1 MTNTSTVATALS
13 HTGNLTMSSREI
25 ADLTGKRHDNVMAD
39 IKKMLTDLNLTS
51 PDFLGHLP
59 DGYQRPQPVYFLPK
73 RETLILIS
81 GYNIELRARII
92 DRWQELEAAVT
103 KHQIVM
109 PNFED
114 PAEAAIAW
122 AEQYRQAKALTD
134 DVNRLQ
140 KTCNTLADQFAIGMT
155 PCQFARQLNG
165 VNIRQVMDALYKMNW
180 LFKQGSDWMVAA
192 YARDKYLK
200 QEMGEIK
207 IREGVTRV
215 CPKAT
220 LTKKGAK
227 AIYKM
232 YIDGKLPMK
241 SDWDGHQT
249 HILFSDVA

>member
-1 MTNTSTVATALS
+1 MNTLSIATNNA
-13 HTGNLTMSSREI
+13 LTMSSRDI
-25 ADLTGKRHDNVMAD
+25 AELVQSRHANVIRSIERLMSSGVITGYAPTEYTHEQNNQPYYEYLINKRDSYVVVAQ
-39 IKKMLTDLNLTS
+39 LS
-51 PDFLGHLP
+51 PEF
-59 DGYQRPQPVYFLPK
+59 
-73 RETLILIS
+73 T
-81 GYNIELRARII
+81 ARLV
-92 DRWQELEAAVT
+92 DRWQELEDEAT
-103 KHQIVM
+103 KHQITM
-109 PNFED
+109 PNFTD

-232 YIDGKLPMK
+232 YVDGKLPMK

>member
-1 MTNTSTVATALS
+1 MTNTSIVTTALN
-13 HTGNLTMSSREI
+13 HTNNLTMSSREI
-25 ADLTGKRHDNVMAD
+25 AELVESRHDSVKRTIVRLVEKNIIQLPPLVD
-39 IKKMLTDLNLTS
+39 VKNEQGQSVSEYQLTKRDSYVVVAQLS
-51 PDFLGHLP
+51 PEF
-59 DGYQRPQPVYFLPK
+59 
-73 RETLILIS
+73 T
-81 GYNIELRARII
+81 ARLV
-92 DRWQELEAAVT
+92 DRWQELESQLSSNT
-103 KHQIVM
+103 LQL

-122 AEQYRQAKALTD
+122 AEEYRKNKALTE
-134 DVNRLQ
+134 DVTRLQ

-165 VNIRQVMDALYKMNW
+165 VNIKKVNDTLYKQNW
-180 LFKQGSDWMVAA
+180 LYQQGCDWMVAA

-200 QEMGEIK
+200 QEMGEVK

-215 CPKAT
+215 CPKAV

-227 AIYKM
+227 ALYKL

>member
-1 MTNTSTVATALS
+1 
-13 HTGNLTMSSREI
+13 MSSREI
-25 ADLTGKRHDNVMAD
+25 AELVKSNHSDVKRSAKRLEADGLLTQPLAEFPFIHNGNNYHEYHFNKRDSLVLVAR
-39 IKKMLTDLNLTS
+39 LS
-51 PDFLGHLP
+51 PAFTAA
-59 DGYQRPQPVYFLPK
+59 V
-73 RETLILIS
+73 
-81 GYNIELRARII
+81 I
-92 DRWQELEAAVT
+92 DRWQELEDGASPQT
-103 KHQIVM
+103 PKTYI
-109 PNFED
+109 
-114 PAEAAIAW
+114 EAL
-122 AEQYRQAKALTD
+122 ERLVDTEKQKLALAD

-165 VNIRQVMDALYKMNW
+165 VNIRQVMEALYKMNW

>member
-1 MTNTSTVATALS
+1 MTNTSLATTALNPAN
-13 HTGNLTMSSREI
+13 NLTMSSREI
-25 ADLTGKRHDNVMAD
+25 AELTGKEHKNVMAD
-39 IKKMLTDLNLTS
+39 IRNMLEGLRTTS
-51 PDFLGHLP
+51 AKFSANLP
-59 DGYQRPQPVYFLPK
+59 DTYGRPQPVFLLPK

-92 DRWQELEAAVT
+92 DRWQELEDGASPQT
-103 KHQIVM
+103 PKTYI
-109 PNFED
+109 
-114 PAEAAIAW
+114 EAL
-122 AEQYRQAKALTD
+122 ERLVETEKQKLALAD

-140 KTCNTLADQFAIGMT
+140 KTCNILADQFAIGMT

-165 VNIRQVMDALYKMNW
+165 VNIRQVMEALYKMNW

-232 YIDGKLPMK
+232 YVDGKLPMK

>member
-1 MTNTSTVATALS
+1 MMNTAIATTALN
-13 HTGNLTMSSREI
+13 TATILTMSSREI
-25 ADLTGKRHDNVMAD
+25 AELVKSNHSDVKRSAKRLEADGLLTQPLAEFPFIHNGNQYCEYQFNKRDSLVLVAR
-39 IKKMLTDLNLTS
+39 LS
-51 PDFLGHLP
+51 PAFTAA
-59 DGYQRPQPVYFLPK
+59 V
-73 RETLILIS
+73 
-81 GYNIELRARII
+81 I
-92 DRWQELEAAVT
+92 DRWQELEAGSSLQT
-103 KHQIVM
+103 PKTYI
-109 PNFED
+109 
-114 PAEAAIAW
+114 EAL
-122 AEQYRQAKALTD
+122 ERLVETEKQKLALAD

-165 VNIRQVMDALYKMNW
+165 VNIKQVNEALYKLNW

-232 YIDGKLPMK
+232 YVDGKLPMK

>member
-1 MTNTSTVATALS
+1 MTNTSLATTALNPAN
-13 HTGNLTMSSREI
+13 NLTMSSREI

-92 DRWQELEAAVT
+92 DRWQELEDGVSSQT
-103 KHQIVM
+103 PKTYI
-109 PNFED
+109 
-114 PAEAAIAW
+114 EAL
-122 AEQYRQAKALTD
+122 ERLVETEKQKLALAD

-165 VNIRQVMDALYKMNW
+165 VNIRLVMDALYKMNW

-232 YIDGKLPMK
+232 YVDGKLPMK

>member
-1 MTNTSTVATALS
+1 MTNTSLATTTFNQVS
-13 HTGNLTMSSREI
+13 NLTMSSRDI
-25 ADLTGKRHDNVMAD
+25 ADLTGKEHKNVMAD
-39 IKKMLTDLNLTS
+39 IRNMLAEMQMTS
-51 PDFLGHLP
+51 AEFSANLP
-59 DGYQRPQPVYFLPK
+59 DTYGRPQPVFLLPK

-92 DRWQELEAAVT
+92 DRWQELEDGASPQT
-103 KHQIVM
+103 PKTYI
-109 PNFED
+109 
-114 PAEAAIAW
+114 EAL
-122 AEQYRQAKALTD
+122 ERLVETEKQKLALAD

-140 KTCNTLADQFAIGMT
+140 KTCNILADQFAIGMT

-232 YIDGKLPMK
+232 YVDGKLPMK